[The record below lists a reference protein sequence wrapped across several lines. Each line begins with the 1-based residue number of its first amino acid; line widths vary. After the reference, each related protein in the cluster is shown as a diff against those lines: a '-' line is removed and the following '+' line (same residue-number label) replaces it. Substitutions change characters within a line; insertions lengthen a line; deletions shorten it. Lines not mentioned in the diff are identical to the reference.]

1 MKLNKKTSPFFIISA
16 IVIGLVAFV
25 LMGCSSHRIVSM
37 KDAQAVFPATQ
48 KPQEYFIQP
57 GDQLDIKFFY
67 NPELNETVSVRPDGK
82 ISLQLVDDVQ
92 AAGLTPSQL
101 DEYLT
106 NKYAKELRKPVVTV
120 IVISFSG
127 QVVYVGGEVNTPG
140 LIDLSAG
147 MSPLQA
153 VINAGGFR
161 ETAMPQGAIVIR
173 KDKDNQQ
180 RKISVDKTGQEFPF
194 PGQGIRHIYKENI
207 LHCLRRLKE
216 RHSRHT
222 QPSGSTVGCGY
233 PVCHDDP
240 YQQSQSCQ
248 QHIFYKLSVPPV
260 VNPQGND

>member
-1 MKLNKKTSPFFIISA
+1 MKLNKKTSHFFIISA
-16 IVIGLVAFV
+16 IVIGLVEFV

-173 KDKDNQQ
+173 KDKDNRPVPVRVNLKDALYGNSSEPDIQLQ
-180 RKISVDKTGQEFPF
+180 PYDIVYIPMSAIAEANKFVRQYIQELLLFRGVSLGF
-194 PGQGIRHIYKENI
+194 SYE
-207 LHCLRRLKE
+207 LHA
-216 RHSRHT
+216 
-222 QPSGSTVGCGY
+222 
-233 PVCHDDP
+233 DDP
-240 YQQSQSCQ
+240 
-248 QHIFYKLSVPPV
+248 
-260 VNPQGND
+260 N

>member
-1 MKLNKKTSPFFIISA
+1 MKLNKKTSHFFIISA

-173 KDKDNQQ
+173 KDKDNRPVPVRVNLKDALYGNSSEPGIQLQ
-180 RKISVDKTGQEFPF
+180 PYDIVYIPMSAIAEANKFVRQYIQELLLFRGVSLGF
-194 PGQGIRHIYKENI
+194 SYE
-207 LHCLRRLKE
+207 LHA
-216 RHSRHT
+216 
-222 QPSGSTVGCGY
+222 
-233 PVCHDDP
+233 DDP
-240 YQQSQSCQ
+240 
-248 QHIFYKLSVPPV
+248 
-260 VNPQGND
+260 N